1 MEFPTNKQLMQA
13 LCDRYEVKSPT
24 TIVKRMKA
32 LGIKTS
38 KNSEKFWLLEDQVAL
53 LDELNQHI
61 IEGGRISDFVE
72 NHCSEITT
80 TGTALTKAE
89 SEEVELTAEPVDVY
103 MSNGSENQM
112 KNLMAIAQ
120 QRATGVLVAE
130 RALTAQYLANPELLD
145 DQLQEKISYWEEKC
159 TPASIDPEDFARQ
172 LLKTYA

>member
-1 MEFPTNKQLMQA
+1 
-13 LCDRYEVKSPT
+13 
-24 TIVKRMKA
+24 
-32 LGIKTS
+32 
-38 KNSEKFWLLEDQVAL
+38 
-53 LDELNQHI
+53 
-61 IEGGRISDFVE
+61 
-72 NHCSEITT
+72 
-80 TGTALTKAE
+80 
-89 SEEVELTAEPVDVY
+89 